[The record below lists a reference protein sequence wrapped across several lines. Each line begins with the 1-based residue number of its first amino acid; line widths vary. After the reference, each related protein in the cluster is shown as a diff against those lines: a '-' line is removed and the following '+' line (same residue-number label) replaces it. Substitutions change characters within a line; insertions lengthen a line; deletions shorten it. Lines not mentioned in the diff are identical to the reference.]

1 MNLLEGLNEEAPS
14 ESIPWKKDALN
25 LLACK
30 MWEVKTQ
37 PETILFFKC
46 CQQLTVRVETQIAVM
61 AGWHVSDQP
70 GCVTLNIES

>member
-30 MWEVKTQ
+30 MWEVQNTTGNHSFFDKLPKT
-37 PETILFFKC
+37 
-46 CQQLTVRVETQIAVM
+46 AVM